1 MPNTVCGF
9 CSSLLT
15 LDLPLSSLVPMTSSG
30 GPAGGARTVW
40 FGGDY
45 NPEQW
50 PEQVWAEDVALMRA
64 AGVTLVT
71 VGVFS
76 WARLEPRPGEYDLD
90 WLDRVID
97 LLQGA
102 GIAVDLATATA
113 SPPPWLARLDPASLP
128 ALADGTRLWP
138 GSRQAFCPSSVTYR
152 ERSLELVARIAER
165 FGRHPAVVLW
175 HVGNESGNHVG
186 ECFCDR
192 SAERFRDWLVRRH
205 GDLDALN
212 AAWGT
217 SFWSQHYADW
227 AEVLPPRV
235 TPTFPNP
242 GQRLDWRRFCSDE
255 LLDQY
260 LAERE
265 VLRRHSD
272 RPVTTNFVGFRPTV
286 DYWSWA
292 PHLDVVA
299 QDTYQDPAD
308 PRTHVDA
315 AMVADLMRGLGGGRP
330 WLLMEQ
336 TTARVNWRDRNVAK
350 RPGQYRLWSLQAV
363 ARGADAVLHFQW
375 RQSAA
380 GAEKWHSAMVGHDGA
395 VRPEVSAL
403 GAELAGS
410 GDVVGTRVET
420 DAAILFSFPS
430 WWAQSQPAQPA
441 AELDHLA
448 ETRRWYGAAWDE
460 GIALDFV
467 APGTDL
473 AGRRLVIV
481 PTVYLLAD
489 TDVDAL
495 AGHVAAGGTLLVG
508 CWSGLVDERDQ
519 VPPGRY
525 PARLRDLLGATVAEH
540 LPLAGPAVVRM
551 DGADHAV
558 EVWSERLVPDPDT
571 EVLARYAGG
580 DLDGEPAVTRHGS
593 VFYASAPLP
602 PVAARALVARA
613 AGHAGVG
620 PVLPGAPPGL
630 EAVRRG
636 GTLFLLNHSDGQLEV
651 RVGRRPVRVGPRDA
665 AMLPADGDD

>member
-1 MPNTVCGF
+1 
-9 CSSLLT
+9 
-15 LDLPLSSLVPMTSSG
+15 MTPPG
-30 GPAGGARTVW
+30 QAGTVW

-50 PEQVWAEDVALMRA
+50 PEQVWAEDVALMRS

-90 WLDRVID
+90 WLERVIE
-97 LLQGA
+97 LLHGA

-128 ALADGTRLWP
+128 TLADGTRLWP
-138 GSRQAFCPSSVTYR
+138 GSRQAFCPSSVAYR

-192 SAERFRDWLVRRH
+192 SAARFRDWLVHRH

-217 SFWSQHYADW
+217 SFWSQRYSDW
-227 AEVLPPRV
+227 AEVLPPRA

-272 RPVTTNFVGFRPTV
+272 RPVTTNFVGFRAAV
-286 DYWSWA
+286 DCWSWA

-336 TTARVNWRDRNVAK
+336 TTARVNWRERNVAK

-363 ARGADAVLHFQW
+363 ARGSDAVLHFQW

-403 GAELAGS
+403 GRELVDRA
-410 GDVVGTRVET
+410 DVAGTRVEAG
-420 DAAILFSFPS
+420 AAILFSWPS

-460 GIALDFV
+460 GITLDFV
-467 APGTDL
+467 APGADL
-473 AGRRLVIV
+473 GGRRLVVV
-481 PTVYLLAD
+481 PTVYLLAGA
-489 TDVDAL
+489 DVAAL
-495 AGHVAAGGTLLVG
+495 AGYVAAGGTLLVG
-508 CWSGLVDERDQ
+508 CWSGLVDERDH

-525 PARLRDLLGATVAEH
+525 PARLRDLLGVTVAEH

-580 DLDGEPAVTRHGS
+580 DLDGAPAVTRHGG

-602 PVAARALVARA
+602 PLAARALVARA
-613 AGHAGVG
+613 AGRAGVR
-620 PVLPGAPPGL
+620 PVLPGTPPGL

-636 GTLFLLNHSDGQLEV
+636 GTLFLLNHTDDPVEV
-651 RVGRRPVRVGPRDA
+651 GVGRRPVLVGPRA
-665 AMLPADGDD
+665 AVVVPADGDA

>member
-1 MPNTVCGF
+1 
-9 CSSLLT
+9 
-15 LDLPLSSLVPMTSSG
+15 MTSPG
-30 GPAGGARTVW
+30 GPAGLTRTVW

-90 WLDRVID
+90 WLERVIE
-97 LLQGA
+97 LLHGA
-102 GIAVDLATATA
+102 DIAVDLATATA

-128 ALADGTRLWP
+128 TLADGTRLWP

-192 SAERFRDWLVRRH
+192 SAARFRDWLVRRH

-217 SFWSQHYADW
+217 SFWSQRYSDW
-227 AEVLPPRV
+227 AEVLPPRA
-235 TPTFPNP
+235 TPTIPNP
-242 GQRLDWRRFCSDE
+242 GHLLDWRRFCSDE

-272 RPVTTNFVGFRPTV
+272 RPVTTNFVGFRPAV
-286 DYWSWA
+286 DCWSWA

-336 TTARVNWRDRNVAK
+336 TTARVNWRERNVAK

-363 ARGADAVLHFQW
+363 ARGSDAVLHFQW

-380 GAEKWHSAMVGHDGA
+380 GAEKWHSAMVGHDGV

-403 GAELAGS
+403 GRELVDRA
-410 GDVVGTRVET
+410 DVAGTRVEAG
-420 DAAILFSFPS
+420 AAILFSWPS

-460 GIALDFV
+460 GITLDFV
-467 APGTDL
+467 APGADL

-489 TDVDAL
+489 ADVAAL
-495 AGHVAAGGTLLVG
+495 AGYVAAGGTLLVG

-519 VPPGRY
+519 VPRGRY
-525 PARLRDLLGATVAEH
+525 PARLRDLLGGTVAEH

-551 DGADHAV
+551 DGADHVV
-558 EVWSERLVPDPDT
+558 EVWSERLEPDPDT

-580 DLDGEPAVTRHGS
+580 DLDGAPAVTRHGG
-593 VFYASAPLP
+593 VFYASAALP
-602 PVAARALVARA
+602 PIAARALV
-613 AGHAGVG
+613 GHAAAQAGVR
-620 PVLPGAPPGL
+620 PVLPAAPPGL

-636 GTLFLLNHSDGQLEV
+636 GTLFLLNHTDDPLEV
-651 RVGRRPVRVGPRDA
+651 GVGRRPVLVGPRDVVVV
-665 AMLPADGDD
+665 PADGDD

>member
-1 MPNTVCGF
+1 
-9 CSSLLT
+9 
-15 LDLPLSSLVPMTSSG
+15 MTSPG
-30 GPAGGARTVW
+30 GPAGRARTVW

-50 PEQVWAEDVALMRA
+50 PEQVWAEDVALMRS
-64 AGVTLVT
+64 AGVTLAT
-71 VGVFS
+71 VGVFA
-76 WARLEPRPGEYDLD
+76 WARLEPRSGEYDLD
-90 WLDRVID
+90 WLERVVE
-97 LLQGA
+97 LLHGG

-128 ALADGTRLWP
+128 MRADGTRLWP

-192 SAERFRDWLVRRH
+192 SAARFRDWLVRRH

-217 SFWSQHYADW
+217 SFWSQRYSDW
-227 AEVLPPRV
+227 AEVLPPRA

-242 GQRLDWRRFCSDE
+242 GQQLDWRRFCSDE

-272 RPVTTNFVGFRPTV
+272 RPVTTNFVGLRPSV
-286 DYWSWA
+286 DCWSWA

-315 AMVADLMRGLGGGRP
+315 AMVADLMRGLRGGRP

-336 TTARVNWRDRNVAK
+336 TTARVNWRERNVAK

-363 ARGADAVLHFQW
+363 GRGSDAVLHFQW

-403 GAELAGS
+403 GRELVDLADVAGT
-410 GDVVGTRVET
+410 GVET
-420 DAAILFSFPS
+420 GAAIVFSWPS

-460 GIALDFV
+460 GIVLDFV
-467 APGTDL
+467 APGADL
-473 AGRRLVIV
+473 GGRRLVIV

-489 TDVDAL
+489 ADVAAL

-519 VPPGRY
+519 VPRGRY
-525 PARLRDLLGATVAEH
+525 PARLRDLLGVTVAEH

-558 EVWSERLVPDPDT
+558 EVWSERLEPDPDT

-580 DLDGEPAVTRHGS
+580 DLDGVPAVTRHGG

-602 PVAARALVARA
+602 PLAARALVARA
-613 AGHAGVG
+613 AGAAGVP

-636 GTLFLLNHSDGQLEV
+636 DTLFLLNHTDEPLEV
-651 RVGRRPVRVGPRDA
+651 RVGRRPVRVGARDA
-665 AMLPADGDD
+665 VVVPADGDD

>member
-1 MPNTVCGF
+1 MTPPGGR
-9 CSSLLT
+9 S
-15 LDLPLSSLVPMTSSG
+15 DRPGPL
-30 GPAGGARTVW
+30 W

-50 PEQVWAEDVALMRA
+50 PEEVWADDVALMRS
-64 AGVTLVT
+64 AGVTLAT

-76 WARLEPRPGEYDLD
+76 WAWLEPRPGEYDLD
-90 WLDRVID
+90 RLERVVE
-97 LLQGA
+97 LLHAG

-113 SPPPWLARLDPASLP
+113 SPPPWLARLDPKSLP
-128 ALADGTRLWP
+128 VLADGTRLWP
-138 GSRQAFCPSSVTYR
+138 GSRQAFCPSSVSYR
-152 ERSLELVARIAER
+152 QRSLALADRIAAR
-165 FGRHPAVVLW
+165 FGDHPAVVLW
-175 HVGNESGNHVG
+175 HVGNESGNHVA

-192 SAERFRDWLVRRH
+192 SAERFRDWLARRY
-205 GDLDALN
+205 GDLDELN

-217 SFWSQHYADW
+217 AFWSQRYGDW
-227 AEVLPPRV
+227 AEVLPPKA

-242 GQRLDWRRFCSDE
+242 AHRLDWHRFCSDE

-272 RPVTTNFVGFRPTV
+272 RPVTTNFVGFRPTL
-286 DYWSWA
+286 DYWSWV

-336 TTARVNWRDRNVAK
+336 TTARVNWRERNVAK

-363 ARGADAVLHFQW
+363 ARGSDAVLHFQW

-403 GAELAGS
+403 GRELAGL
-410 GDVVGTRVET
+410 GDVAGTRVEAE
-420 DAAILFSFPS
+420 AAILFSWPS

-460 GIALDFV
+460 GITLEFV
-467 APGTDL
+467 GPAADVG
-473 AGRRLVIV
+473 GRRLVVV

-489 TDVDAL
+489 ADVAAL
-495 AGHVAAGGTLLVG
+495 AEYVATGGTLLVG
-508 CWSGLVDERDQ
+508 CWSGLVDEHDQ
-519 VPPGRY
+519 VPRGDY
-525 PARLRDLLGATVAEH
+525 PARLRDLLGVTVAEH
-540 LPLAGPAVVRM
+540 LPLARSAVVRM

-580 DLDGEPAVTRHGS
+580 DLDGAPAVTRHGS
-593 VFYASAPLP
+593 VFYASTPLP
-602 PVAARALVARA
+602 PAAARALLARA
-613 AGHAGVG
+613 AGHAGVA

-630 EAVRRG
+630 EAVHRG
-636 GTLFLLNHSDGQLEV
+636 GTLFLLNHTDDALEV
-651 RVGRRPVRVGPRDA
+651 RVGRRPFRIGPRDA
-665 AMLPADGDD
+665 AIVPADGDD

>member
-1 MPNTVCGF
+1 MTPPGGR
-9 CSSLLT
+9 S
-15 LDLPLSSLVPMTSSG
+15 DRPGPL
-30 GPAGGARTVW
+30 W

-50 PEQVWAEDVALMRA
+50 PEEVWADDVTLMRS
-64 AGVTLVT
+64 AGVTLAT

-76 WARLEPRPGEYDLD
+76 WAWLEPRPGEYDLD
-90 WLDRVID
+90 RLERVVE
-97 LLQGA
+97 LLHDG

-113 SPPPWLARLDPASLP
+113 SPPPWLARLDPESLP
-128 ALADGTRLWP
+128 VLADGTRLWP
-138 GSRQAFCPSSVTYR
+138 GSRQAFCPSSVSYR
-152 ERSLELVARIAER
+152 QRSLALVDRIAAR
-165 FGRHPAVVLW
+165 FGDHPGVVLW
-175 HVGNESGNHVG
+175 HVGNESGNHVA

-192 SAERFRDWLVRRH
+192 SAERFRDWLARRY
-205 GDLDALN
+205 GDLDELN

-217 SFWSQHYADW
+217 AFWSQRYGDW
-227 AEVLPPRV
+227 AEVLPPRA

-242 GQRLDWRRFCSDE
+242 AHRLDWHRFSSDE

-286 DYWSWA
+286 DCWSWA

-336 TTARVNWRDRNVAK
+336 TTARVNWRERNVAK

-363 ARGADAVLHFQW
+363 ARGSDAVLHFQW

-403 GAELAGS
+403 GRELAGL
-410 GDVVGTRVET
+410 GDVAGTRVEAE
-420 DAAILFSFPS
+420 AAILFSWPS

-460 GIALDFV
+460 GITLEFV
-467 APGTDL
+467 GPAADL
-473 AGRRLVIV
+473 GGRRLVVV

-489 TDVDAL
+489 AD
-495 AGHVAAGGTLLVG
+495 VAALVEYVATGGTLLVG

-519 VPPGRY
+519 VPRGDY
-525 PARLRDLLGATVAEH
+525 PARLRDLLGVTVAEH
-540 LPLAGPAVVRM
+540 LPLAGPVVVRM

-571 EVLARYAGG
+571 EVLARYGGG
-580 DLDGEPAVTRHGS
+580 DLDGAPAVTRHGS

-602 PVAARALVARA
+602 PAVARALVTRA
-613 AGHAGVG
+613 AGRAGVR

-636 GTLFLLNHSDGQLEV
+636 ETLFLLNHTDDPVEV
-651 RVGRRPVRVGPRDA
+651 RVGRRPVRVDPRDVA
-665 AMLPADGDD
+665 VLPADGDD

>member
-1 MPNTVCGF
+1 
-9 CSSLLT
+9 
-15 LDLPLSSLVPMTSSG
+15 MTPPG
-30 GPAGGARTVW
+30 QAGTVW

-50 PEQVWAEDVALMRA
+50 PEQVWAEDVALMRS

-90 WLDRVID
+90 WLERVIE
-97 LLQGA
+97 LLHGA

-128 ALADGTRLWP
+128 TLADGTRLWP
-138 GSRQAFCPSSVTYR
+138 GSRQAFCPSSVAYR

-192 SAERFRDWLVRRH
+192 SAARFRDWLVHRH

-212 AAWGT
+212 AGWGT
-217 SFWSQHYADW
+217 SFWSQRYSDW
-227 AEVLPPRV
+227 AEVLPPRA
-235 TPTFPNP
+235 TPTIPNP
-242 GQRLDWRRFCSDE
+242 GHLLDWRRFCSDE

-272 RPVTTNFVGFRPTV
+272 RPVTTNFVGFRPGV
-286 DYWSWA
+286 DCWSWA

-336 TTARVNWRDRNVAK
+336 TTARVNWRERNVAK

-363 ARGADAVLHFQW
+363 ARGSDAVLHFQW

-403 GAELAGS
+403 GRELVDRA
-410 GDVVGTRVET
+410 DVAGTRVEAG
-420 DAAILFSFPS
+420 AAILFSWPS

-460 GIALDFV
+460 GITLDFV
-467 APGTDL
+467 APGADL
-473 AGRRLVIV
+473 GGWRLVVV

-489 TDVDAL
+489 ADVAAL
-495 AGHVAAGGTLLVG
+495 AGYVAAGGTLLVG
-508 CWSGLVDERDQ
+508 CWSGLVDERDH

-525 PARLRDLLGATVAEH
+525 PARLRDLLGVTVAEH

-580 DLDGEPAVTRHGS
+580 DLDGAPAVTRHGG

-602 PVAARALVARA
+602 PLAARALVARA
-613 AGHAGVG
+613 AGRAGVR
-620 PVLPGAPPGL
+620 PVLPGTPPGL

-636 GTLFLLNHSDGQLEV
+636 GTLFVLNHTDDPVEV
-651 RVGRRPVRVGPRDA
+651 GVGRGPVLVGPRDA
-665 AMLPADGDD
+665 VVVPADGDA

>member
-1 MPNTVCGF
+1 
-9 CSSLLT
+9 
-15 LDLPLSSLVPMTSSG
+15 MTSPG
-30 GPAGGARTVW
+30 GPAGRARTVW

-50 PEQVWAEDVALMRA
+50 PEQVWAEDVALMRS
-64 AGVTLVT
+64 AGVTLAT
-71 VGVFS
+71 VGVFA
-76 WARLEPRPGEYDLD
+76 WAPLEPRPGEYDLD
-90 WLDRVID
+90 WLERVIE
-97 LLQGA
+97 LLHGA

-128 ALADGTRLWP
+128 MRADGTRLWP

-165 FGRHPAVVLW
+165 FGRHPAVALW

-192 SAERFRDWLVRRH
+192 SAARFRDWLVRRH

-217 SFWSQHYADW
+217 SFWSQRYSDW
-227 AEVLPPRV
+227 AEVLPPRA

-272 RPVTTNFVGFRPTV
+272 RPVTTNFVGLRASV
-286 DYWSWA
+286 DCWSWA

-315 AMVADLMRGLGGGRP
+315 AMVADLMRGLRGGRP

-336 TTARVNWRDRNVAK
+336 TTARVNWRERNVAK
-350 RPGQYRLWSLQAV
+350 RPGQYGLWSLQAV
-363 ARGADAVLHFQW
+363 ARGSDAVLHFQW
-375 RQSAA
+375 RQSAT

-403 GAELAGS
+403 GRELVDRADVAG
-410 GDVVGTRVET
+410 TEVET
-420 DAAILFSFPS
+420 GAAILFSWPS

-460 GIALDFV
+460 GIVLDFV
-467 APGTDL
+467 APGADL
-473 AGRRLVIV
+473 GGRRLVIV

-489 TDVDAL
+489 ADVAAL

-519 VPPGRY
+519 VPRGRY
-525 PARLRDLLGATVAEH
+525 PARLRDLLGVTVAEH

-551 DGADHAV
+551 DGADHTV
-558 EVWSERLVPDPDT
+558 EVWSERLEPDPDT

-580 DLDGEPAVTRHGS
+580 DLDGEPAVTRHGG

-602 PVAARALVARA
+602 PLAARALVARA
-613 AGHAGVG
+613 AGAAGVR

-636 GTLFLLNHSDGQLEV
+636 GTLFLLNHTDEPLEV
-651 RVGRRPVRVGPRDA
+651 RVGRRPVRVGARDA
-665 AMLPADGDD
+665 VVVPADGDD